1 VRITVQTDLPKYYT
15 NEWFTYWVYVT
26 LDNYS
31 VLNPIAD
38 VAWVPV
44 QIRLK
49 NCQILDF
56 DFPV

>member
-1 VRITVQTDLPKYYT
+1 VQTDLPKYYT